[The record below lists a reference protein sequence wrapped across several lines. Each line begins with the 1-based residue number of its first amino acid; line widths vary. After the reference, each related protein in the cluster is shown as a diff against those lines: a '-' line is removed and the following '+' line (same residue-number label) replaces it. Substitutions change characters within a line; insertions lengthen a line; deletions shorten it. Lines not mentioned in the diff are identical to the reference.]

1 MEAPTPFGTQNLI
14 ASFCWLGDRY
24 RHESGVLAEEER
36 LNRDHREQIDADIR
50 TDADFD
56 TGLTGVAFSPPSLL
70 VQRLACRHGQGDPFS
85 PR

>member
-1 MEAPTPFGTQNLI
+1 MKAPDP
-14 ASFCWLGDRY
+14 LGSARLVIRQSNVRAGHLFDA
-24 RHESGVLAEEER
+24 GVLAEEER